1 MTTKE
6 IVLVFLIWW
15 GAQLV
20 ASSLLWLKVLGG
32 GSNTN
37 WGVVPFAVGIGLL
50 GASIV
55 VWKKWEE

>member
-6 IVLVFLIWW
+6 IILVFLTWW

-20 ASSLLWLKVLGG
+20 ASSLLWLRVLGE
-32 GSNTN
+32 GSDAT
-37 WGVVPFAVGIGLL
+37 WGVVPFAVGVGLL

>member
-20 ASSLLWLKVLGG
+20 ASSLLWMGVLGG
-32 GSNTN
+32 GSNTI
-37 WGVVPFAVGIGLL
+37 WAVAPFAVGVGLL